1 MVSCCCFTTVC
12 LGTPQP
18 DVRPPGPDTV
28 GVGRWAASSG
38 PGGLPVKTSIG
49 YMTARPAEDPHL
61 WAQTL
66 MDELEP
72 LGFPLSYQ
80 SRMAAEPY
88 NSRRY
93 MSCEADYF
101 DTVK

>member
-72 LGFPLSYQ
+72 LGFRCRI
-80 SRMAAEPY
+80 SREWQP
-88 NSRRY
+88 SRTTAVDICRV
-93 MSCEADYF
+93 S
-101 DTVK
+101 TTTSTP